1 MLQEEVIKMDLKQ
14 DVINNMSQSELL
26 TKLGWNSFKAFVT
39 TIVLITAFAKMMELM
54 GFYGYVSLGQVIL
67 FTGITMGIYYYYFWK
82 MQEQNTV
89 PHLSD
94 VPLTWRD
101 FFYTTKIDAD
111 NQLICLATSW
121 VFGAIVY
128 IVMVVLAYAIK
139 FCIDNSGTGD
149 VMSLLRVVVIGLI
162 ATTFYIYTQ
171 RNALK
176 TKFWGTIIMCTA
188 YGFALS
194 ISAYLLGMTI
204 GISNM
209 VFGVPITLAI
219 LVLQFTFTSVYT
231 YMDLLEWAQ
240 QTHIKVIEVTTP
252 EVPEVRLQY

>member
-1 MLQEEVIKMDLKQ
+1 MDLKQ

-26 TKLGWNSFKAFVT
+26 TKLCWNSFKAFVT
-39 TIVLITAFAKMMELM
+39 TIVLIAAFVKMMELM
-54 GFYGYVSLGQVIL
+54 GFYGYISLGQVIL
-67 FTGITMGIYYYYFWK
+67 FTGLTMGIYYYYFWK
-82 MQEQNTV
+82 MQDRNTT

-111 NQLICLATSW
+111 NQIICLATSW

-128 IVMVVLAYAIK
+128 ILIAVVAYAIK
-139 FCIDNSGTGD
+139 FCLDNSGTGE

-176 TKFWGTIIMCTA
+176 TNFWGIIIICTA

-194 ISAYLLGMTI
+194 LSAYLLGVII

-209 VFGVPITLAI
+209 VFGVPITIAI

-240 QTHIKVIEVTTP
+240 QTHIKVVKTTP
-252 EVPEVRLQY
+252 EVSEATPEAEVTDHQT